1 MRRIAIA
8 ASAHRRAD
16 RRADSA
22 NTTAAQ
28 NVPATYQLRVAGPT
42 YFTNGD
48 TKGDPLVIPFGKF
61 GETITIDVISG
72 PTLCDVK
79 TPVRVTG
86 GAGDDVQKS
95 EAYVA
100 ELQKQG
106 LTPKHVEVLKAQAYV
121 QEAKRLRLRS
131 IDGTTGWRLA
141 ITPVREENGALVIE
155 VTWPRPFGFSK
166 GYWLTGLDVQ
176 TPTAHSHSRTGSAR
190 SR

>member
-8 ASAHRRAD
+8 IAFVLAATP
-16 RRADSA
+16 AA
-22 NTTAAQ
+22 AQTPQTPPPAQ

-48 TKGDPLVIPFGKF
+48 TKGDALVIPFGKF

-86 GAGDDVQKS
+86 GAGDDAQNLD
-95 EAYVA
+95 AYVA

-106 LTPKHVEVLKAQAYV
+106 LGPKHPEMLKAQAYM

-131 IDGTTGWRLA
+131 IDGTPASVPTTGWRLA

-155 VTWPRPFGFSK
+155 VAWPRPFGFGK
-166 GYWLTGLDVQ
+166 GYWMTG
-176 TPTAHSHSRTGSAR
+176 T
-190 SR
+190 